1 MRSLKPDRSSNV
13 ANHSPIRWAHHNR
26 DPHGQVFVHGWR
38 SGSSELGIREPTHRF
53 LIGSRSAAPS
63 RADQHKSSAS
73 PQSFAEKYSPPSHNR
88 RMTKDQRASFLFPT
102 PYSLFPDFRSLFPF
116 FRHPPHPVEIFF
128 RPLLLLVTHT
138 DSSTCNSYIVTTQ

>member
-1 MRSLKPDRSSNV
+1 MSSIIHRFAGCPISGVPTDRFSSV
-13 ANHSPIRWAHHNR
+13 
-26 DPHGQVFVHGWR
+26 GWR
-38 SGSSELGIREPTHRF
+38 SGSSELGIHEPTHRF

-116 FRHPPHPVEIFF
+116 SGTPPPPPPVEISF
-128 RPLLLLVTHT
+128 RPLLVLITHT
-138 DSSTCNSYIVTTQ
+138 DSSTCNSYIVTK